1 VTATLHPLFL
11 RLEGR
16 RVVVLGAGAVAEKKI
31 AELVAARA
39 ELLVVAPAATG
50 AVSTLAASGAMTWDR
65 RAFEDR
71 DLDGAWLVIAAT
83 GDGVVQRRIAAGCA
97 ERRVFC
103 VAIDDI
109 DNASAY
115 SGAVVR
121 RDPFTIAI
129 SSSGESPALTRL
141 LREILEQV
149 LPDAGWVD
157 AARALREKWRAEGT
171 PMGSRFGELVR
182 AFSERAKKP

>member
-1 VTATLHPLFL
+1 MTVPLLPLFL
-11 RLEGR
+11 RLDGK

-31 AELVAARA
+31 AELVVARA
-39 ELLVVAPAATG
+39 KTVVVAPAATEAVAGLALRG
-50 AVSTLAASGAMTWDR
+50 AIAWER

-71 DLDGAWLVIAAT
+71 DLDGAWLVFAAT
-83 GDGVVQRRIAAGCA
+83 GDADVQRRIATGCA
-97 ERRVFC
+97 DRRVFC

-115 SGAVVR
+115 SAAVVR
-121 RDPFTIAI
+121 REPFTIAI

-141 LREILEQV
+141 LREILEQL
-149 LPDAGWVD
+149 LPDGEWID
-157 AARALREKWRAEGT
+157 AARTLRAQWKAEGT

-182 AFSERAKKP
+182 AFAERAKRL

>member
-1 VTATLHPLFL
+1 VTLHPLFL

-16 RVVVLGAGAVAEKKI
+16 RVVVAGAGLVAENKL
-31 AELVAARA
+31 AELVSTRA
-39 ELLVVAPAATG
+39 ELLVVAPSATE
-50 AVSTLAASGAMTWDR
+50 AVSALAAEGAITWQR
-65 RAFEDR
+65 RTFEDR

-83 GDGVVQRRIAAGCA
+83 GDADVQRQIASGCA

-115 SGAVVR
+115 SAAVVR
-121 RDPFTIAI
+121 RAPFTIAI

-141 LREILEQV
+141 LREILEQL
-149 LPDAGWVD
+149 LPDTEWVE
-157 AARALREKWRAEGT
+157 AARDLRARWRSEGT